1 MTLNKM
7 LPKGF
12 KLIAENDIGKPL
24 FKDFALPKI
33 PIPQFSQPKADVMI
47 KGERATSRQIAM
59 KEKEAL
65 KRQES
70 IQFPGYSTPSK
81 KQKKTIADNPQ

>member
-33 PIPQFSQPKADVMI
+33 PQYSQPKVDVMI

-59 KEKEAL
+59 KEREAR
-65 KRQES
+65 KR
-70 IQFPGYSTPSK
+70 
-81 KQKKTIADNPQ
+81 

>member
-33 PIPQFSQPKADVMI
+33 PQFSQPKADVMI

-59 KEKEAL
+59 KEREAR

-70 IQFPGYSTPSK
+70 FQFLGYSTPSK